1 MKTIKLTLAGAVLAS
16 SMVGAVGANAAVP
29 GPSGTFASAFTVQN
43 LSGSTATCVYQFYDS
58 AGALKHTSASFPLG
72 VGASAAT
79 YVPSI
84 GGLAAGQYA
93 GVISCDQQVAAVVNH
108 SANGGANSGASYD
121 GVDSTKV
128 ANTWFAPNAF
138 NNYYGFYTNFVVQ
151 NTTAAAVQVTV
162 QIFAAGNPN
171 AVATQTANIA
181 ANGYANFEQ
190 KGLSGMTGNTAY
202 SAKIS
207 ANGNI
212 AVEANVYGEGGAAG
226 QLYSY
231 TPFTSGSTTAYAP
244 LTMNNYYGYNSSVN
258 VQNVGNAATN
268 ITITYG
274 NGSSKTV
281 NNVQPGGLAEFLQF
295 QAGSGVNNG
304 DKQPAKITSSGQPVV
319 VLVNQSLGSK
329 NRAASYTG
337 ASAGSTTVRLPIIHR
352 RYFKYSSAINCQ
364 NIGNAAATMNI
375 AYSGS
380 SVTSVSGSIAA
391 GGLYEVVT
399 PFATSLPDGYNG
411 AATVTSSQPMV
422 CIANE
427 DIIEGADANNNA
439 DTLYSY
445 EGIGQ

>member
-1 MKTIKLTLAGAVLAS
+1 MKTIKLTLAGAILAS
-16 SMVGAVGANAAVP
+16 SLVGAVGVNAAVP

-43 LSGSTATCVYQFYDS
+43 LAGSTATCVYQFYDA
-58 AGALKHTSASFPLG
+58 AGTLKHTSASFPLG
-72 VGASAAT
+72 VGASANT

-108 SANGGANSGASYD
+108 SANGGSNSGASYD

-138 NNYYGFYTNFVVQ
+138 NNYYGFSTNFVVQ
-151 NTTAAAVQVTV
+151 NTTGAAVQVTV
-162 QIFAAGNPN
+162 QIFAAGNSN

-181 ANGYANFEQ
+181 ANGYSNFEQ
-190 KGLSGMTGNTAY
+190 KGLAGMSANTAY

-212 AVEANVYGEGGAAG
+212 AVEANVYGECAAAG

-258 VQNVGNAATN
+258 VQNVGTTATN

-281 NNVQPGGLAEFLQF
+281 NNVQPGGLAEFLQAA
-295 QAGSGVNNG
+295 AGSGVASG
-304 DKQPAKITSSGQPVV
+304 DKQPAKVTSSGQPVV
-319 VLVNQSLGSK
+319 VLVNQSSAK

-337 ASAGSTTVRLPIIHR
+337 ASAGSTTVRLPTIHR

-364 NIGNAAATMNI
+364 NIGGAAATISI

-380 SVTSVSGSIAA
+380 AVTSVSGSIAP
-391 GGLYEVVT
+391 GGLFEVVT

-411 AATVTSSQPMV
+411 AATATSSQPLV

-445 EGIGQ
+445 EGVGQ